1 MRIEIN
7 DWDLV
12 ENNAVYFKGRVAL
25 AQAWL
30 DLFSDFGDVPLPI
43 LVEPANKFAI
53 GKKLPF
59 RVIEAVSQNEE
70 GEIDWIIEML

>member
-1 MRIEIN
+1 MRMQIN

-12 ENNAVYFKGRVAL
+12 ENVAVYFKGRTAL

-30 DLFSDFGDVPLPI
+30 DLFSDFGDVPLPT